1 MSSRAKSKGIIGG
14 LDVTCGVL
22 TFSTSLLPPSEEV
35 IRITIDGIGHDT
47 ITEVDCLNLS
57 EKRLRGN
64 GNEKA
69 EFISQTAEHNILML
83 QLLLNI
89 ALVEGKTS
97 LQNFLTN

>member
-14 LDVTCGVL
+14 LDVTCGVS

-35 IRITIDGIGHDT
+35 IRITIDGIGHD
-47 ITEVDCLNLS
+47 IISEVDCLNLS

-64 GNEKA
+64 RNEKVD
-69 EFISQTAEHNILML
+69 ISQTAENNILML
-83 QLLLNI
+83 KLILNI

-97 LQNFLTN
+97 LQNSMTK